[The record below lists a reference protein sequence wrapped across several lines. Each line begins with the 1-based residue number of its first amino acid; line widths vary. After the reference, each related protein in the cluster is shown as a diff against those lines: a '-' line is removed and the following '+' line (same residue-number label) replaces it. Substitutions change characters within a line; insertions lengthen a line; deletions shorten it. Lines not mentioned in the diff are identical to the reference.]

1 MAESLDVWHD
11 RLPFS
16 ETLSGSLEGVCRF
29 DSRSCQTLG
38 VPRQSRGF
46 TLGNYRKQES
56 LDSQVLD
63 FPIHD
68 FRILPRRG
76 NFATEL
82 SCPLGGTTKHEK
94 GLALV
99 SPPDKA

>member
-46 TLGNYRKQES
+46 TLGNYAFDDLTSQILI
-56 LDSQVLD
+56 LDLASGSTTPVGTFNQAAGVIQGAWPDQFL
-63 FPIHD
+63 
-68 FRILPRRG
+68 
-76 NFATEL
+76 
-82 SCPLGGTTKHEK
+82 LGR
-94 GLALV
+94 
-99 SPPDKA
+99 